1 MKKELLLVMT
11 GVLLTTSVRAA
22 ETKIG
27 FINDAALAQQST
39 ALQGLQ
45 LQRDKMIASL
55 KAEIEK
61 EAQAII
67 NRKKE
72 LAEQEKDLSK
82 AELGIKLD
90 SIDKA
95 ERELQE
101 KAQKAGSKL
110 QEEFANALISFKEN
124 AITPVVN
131 ELAKEKGFS
140 AIVDARTAFYMDDKL
155 DVTKQAI
162 ERVNKK
168 MPKIDIKK
176 VSLEPAKKAKK

>member
-22 ETKIG
+22 ETRIG

-45 LQRDKMIASL
+45 LQRDKMVASL
-55 KAEIEK
+55 KAEVEK

-67 NRKKE
+67 DRKKT

-101 KAQKAGSKL
+101 KAQKAGEKL
-110 QEEFANALISFKEN
+110 QEEFANALISFKEK
-124 AITPVVN
+124 AVTPVVN

-140 AIVDARTAFYMDDKL
+140 AIVDARTAFYMDDDL

-168 MPKIDIKK
+168 MPKIDIQK
-176 VSLEPAKKAKK
+176 VSLEPAKKSKK

>member
-11 GVLLTTSVRAA
+11 GVLLTTSVRAS

-45 LQRDKMIASL
+45 LQRDKTVALL
-55 KAEIEK
+55 KAQVEK

-101 KAQKAGSKL
+101 KAQKAGQEL
-110 QEEFANALISFKEN
+110 QEEFANALISFKEKAVN
-124 AITPVVN
+124 PVVK
-131 ELAKEKGFS
+131 ELAKEKGFD
-140 AIVDARTAFYMDDKL
+140 AIVDARIAFYFDDDL
-155 DVTKQAI
+155 DMTKQAI

-176 VSLEPAKKAKK
+176 VSLEPVKKVKK

>member
-1 MKKELLLVMT
+1 MICDKCGFEHNSKSVCPKCGARVIYVNEDYLRRKE
-11 GVLLTTSVRAA
+11 
-22 ETKIG
+22 EW
-27 FINDAALAQQST
+27 
-39 ALQGLQ
+39 
-45 LQRDKMIASL
+45 
-55 KAEIEK
+55 
-61 EAQAII
+61 
-67 NRKKE
+67 
-72 LAEQEKDLSK
+72 
-82 AELGIKLD
+82 
-90 SIDKA
+90 
-95 ERELQE
+95 E